1 MRQTNKVHLLSDTSF
16 YAKRDIDLIFIHQNI
31 VKNMIS
37 DLVAKQEL
45 LATAKNII
53 IKTPRTSC
61 IYFLLKTHKPNLSG
75 RLIVSTCSCPT
86 ERISSHL
93 DKNMAPMVKNL
104 LSYIKDSQ
112 HALESFRDFYFP
124 GQNKLIFIWILHGY
138 YSHSQWQ
145 RPAGPQT
152 FFRSTHC

>member
-93 DKNMAPMVKNL
+93 DKNMAPMVKTL

-112 HALESFRDFYFP
+112 YALESFRDFYFP

-138 YSHSQWQ
+138 YSHSND
-145 RPAGPQT
+145 AGPQT

>member
-61 IYFLLKTHKPNLSG
+61 IYFLLKTH
-75 RLIVSTCSCPT
+75 
-86 ERISSHL
+86 
-93 DKNMAPMVKNL
+93 
-104 LSYIKDSQ
+104 
-112 HALESFRDFYFP
+112 
-124 GQNKLIFIWILHGY
+124 
-138 YSHSQWQ
+138 
-145 RPAGPQT
+145 
-152 FFRSTHC
+152 